1 MKKLPLILLLTNSSL
16 GGTNQNLWGFGDTF
30 KKIISFNYVVWYK
43 QMLPPGSTSSRL
55 PLSMAAKEEE
65 LLRMVDRYK
74 VQGHFW
80 RFLSLLQFPIIL
92 CLTLY
97 FISRYLG
104 ADTLVKVSEPPIPG
118 EVQQDKIPD
127 KEYVNTAQNII
138 NLIGT
143 YQPTTARDQFET
155 ARDYFLDSAVASF
168 DETQMGSELVTAEE
182 SDISQ
187 RLDVY
192 STRIVRETKGN
203 AQVCLSGVRQKIV
216 DRNPLPQQDVTYCF
230 SFVVDEP
237 FEGSSFGIAV
247 NAFTQKLGPVE
258 RLPIPRKVAP
268 KFEKSKK
275 KVSKRALRKRA
286 SSKSKGSK

>member
-1 MKKLPLILLLTNSSL
+1 
-16 GGTNQNLWGFGDTF
+16 
-30 KKIISFNYVVWYK
+30 
-43 QMLPPGSTSSRL
+43 
-55 PLSMAAKEEE
+55 MAAKEEE

-92 CLTLY
+92 FLTLY
-97 FISRYLG
+97 FITRYLG

-118 EVQQDKIPD
+118 EVPQDKIPD
-127 KEYVNTAQNII
+127 KEYINTATNII
-138 NLIGT
+138 NLIGS

-155 ARDYFLDSAVASF
+155 ASDFFLDSALASF
-168 DETQMGSELVTAEE
+168 EETQMNSELITAEE

-192 STRIVRETKGN
+192 SSRIVREAKGN

-216 DRNPLPQQDVTYCF
+216 DRSPLPQQDVTYCF
-230 SFVVDEP
+230 SFIVDEP
-237 FEGSSFGIAV
+237 FEGSPFGLAV
-247 NAFTQKLGPVE
+247 NAFTQKLGLVE

-268 KFEKSKK
+268 KFEKPKK
-275 KVSKRALRKRA
+275 KITNKALRKRA
-286 SSKSKGSK
+286 SSKSK

>member
-1 MKKLPLILLLTNSSL
+1 ME
-16 GGTNQNLWGFGDTF
+16 
-30 KKIISFNYVVWYK
+30 
-43 QMLPPGSTSSRL
+43 
-55 PLSMAAKEEE
+55 AKEEE

-92 CLTLY
+92 ILTLY
-97 FISRYLG
+97 FILRYLG
-104 ADTLVKVSEPPIPG
+104 ADTLVKVPEPPVPG

-127 KEYVNTAQNII
+127 KEYINTAQNII

-155 ARDYFLDSAVASF
+155 ARDFFLDSAVASY
-168 DETQMGSELVTAEE
+168 DETQMNSELITAEE

-192 STRIVRETKGN
+192 STRIDRQAGGA

-216 DRNPLPQQDVTYCF
+216 DRNPLPEQDVTYCF

-237 FEGSSFGIAV
+237 FEGDPFGIAV
-247 NAFTQKLGPVE
+247 NGFTQKLGPVA
-258 RLPIPRKVAP
+258 RLPIPRKEAAR
-268 KFEKSKK
+268 FEKPKK
-275 KVSKRALRKRA
+275 KITNKALRKRA
-286 SSKSKGSK
+286 TAKSQPTK